1 MTPLAPPRTK
11 PLVDLPLYN
20 NLPPGL
26 FENSSDSEL
35 EKMEAKL
42 FNSTTRPK
50 ISHKKTRN
58 SIGNLDQLNIRT
70 EVKRKIMI
78 RGYYP

>member
-1 MTPLAPPRTK
+1 MPPLPPPRTK

-42 FNSTTRPK
+42 FNLTSKSK
-50 ISHKKTRN
+50 ISYKKLRN
-58 SIGNLDQLNIRT
+58 PNCSLDRLNVRT
-70 EVKRKIMI
+70 EVC
-78 RGYYP
+78 

>member
-1 MTPLAPPRTK
+1 MSVPPLPPPRTK

-20 NLPPGL
+20 NLPAGM

-42 FNSTTRPK
+42 FNSNSRSK
-50 ISHKKTRN
+50 ISYKKSRN
-58 SIGNLDQLNIRT
+58 PMCTLDRLSVRT
-70 EVKRKIMI
+70 EVCTR
-78 RGYYP
+78 

>member
-1 MTPLAPPRTK
+1 MPPLPPPRTK

-42 FNSTTRPK
+42 FNATTRTK
-50 ISHKKTRN
+50 ISYKKPRN
-58 SIGNLDQLNIRT
+58 PMCALDRLNVRT
-70 EVKRKIMI
+70 EVC
-78 RGYYP
+78 